1 MKAHHEAEKIIR
13 TERYGA
19 VMESTEEDDLAW
31 WNALNAMDPQADG
44 ISFENMQ
51 RLDEI
56 IAYVQHE
63 LHAGQ

>member
-31 WNALNAMDPQADG
+31 WNALNAMDPQTDG
-44 ISFENMQ
+44 ISFENM
-51 RLDEI
+51 
-56 IAYVQHE
+56 
-63 LHAGQ
+63 